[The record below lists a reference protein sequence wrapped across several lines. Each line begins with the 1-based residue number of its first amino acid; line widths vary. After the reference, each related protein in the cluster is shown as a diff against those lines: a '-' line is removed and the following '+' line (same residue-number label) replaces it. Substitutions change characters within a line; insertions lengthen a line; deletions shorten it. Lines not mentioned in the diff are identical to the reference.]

1 MEDGEP
7 ESRQLRPR
15 YAVSRSCFRISS
27 RNANAPPTTVSGLQS
42 RKLSKVRAAR
52 ASSGALS
59 QRASPK
65 KPTDGYVQVLENPP
79 EERIKDGFLDVPD
92 EPGLG
97 VRLSAER
104 VRGFLWARC
113 TT

>member
-65 KPTDGYVQVLENPP
+65 KPTDGYVQVLEVPARESARYVPRFHP
-79 EERIKDGFLDVPD
+79 EMNTFSLLPSRSRKYP
-92 EPGLG
+92 
-97 VRLSAER
+97 A
-104 VRGFLWARC
+104 
-113 TT
+113 